1 MYSLLNIPL
10 ILGVG
15 PPRSGTTWLYKVLKN
30 VREISLPINIKEIE
44 YWDRKNEKGINWYLD
59 NFNINSSN
67 NYICDISTNYIISPE
82 KIANALDSFDKVKI
96 IINFRNTYDRIIS
109 MYGYY
114 NMAGGKMN
122 LKDFINT
129 NTWVQSHAIMK
140 DNVTSL
146 INCFRK
152 DNIHFIIF
160 DDIADKPTI
169 LLTELCSFLNI
180 NDSTLEKFES
190 INNKVHTTKKPR
202 SMFVNKYAFKLQG
215 FMRHKLQINYLP
227 EKLKYSTLVN
237 KLLFNYSVRNID
249 GKKYEDYFNHWIDL
263 IDKDI
268 EFIETLVSKDLSHW
282 KSDNYFA
289 S

>member
-1 MYSLLNIPL
+1 M
-10 ILGVG
+10 G

-146 INCFRK
+146 INCFIK

-160 DDIADKPTI
+160 D
-169 LLTELCSFLNI
+169 
-180 NDSTLEKFES
+180 
-190 INNKVHTTKKPR
+190 
-202 SMFVNKYAFKLQG
+202 
-215 FMRHKLQINYLP
+215 
-227 EKLKYSTLVN
+227 
-237 KLLFNYSVRNID
+237 
-249 GKKYEDYFNHWIDL
+249 
-263 IDKDI
+263 
-268 EFIETLVSKDLSHW
+268 
-282 KSDNYFA
+282 
-289 S
+289 